1 MADNYATVQDVI
13 LLYRPL
19 SPEEMTKAENL
30 IPIICDRL
38 RECAYETGRDL
49 DQMITAREYLAN
61 VAKSVVVDVVARN
74 LQTPTEG
81 PPMTQFSEAG
91 NGYSA
96 SGTFLVPG
104 GGIFIKN
111 GELKALGLSRPRYGV
126 IEFYSEGGQDE
137 SDQ

>member
-1 MADNYATVQDVI
+1 MSDYATINDVI

-19 SPEEMTKAENL
+19 SGEEESKAQEL

-38 RECAYETGRDL
+38 RVCAINTGRDL
-49 DQMITAREYLAN
+49 DEMIAAKPALAN